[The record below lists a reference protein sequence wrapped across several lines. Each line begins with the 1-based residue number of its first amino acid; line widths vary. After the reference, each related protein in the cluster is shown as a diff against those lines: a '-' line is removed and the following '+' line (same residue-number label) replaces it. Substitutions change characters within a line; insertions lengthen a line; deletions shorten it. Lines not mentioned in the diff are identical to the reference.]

1 MCSNVHIKL
10 ATASDRAAIPV
21 CVGLKTWFVHST
33 LNFRFKGEDIERATD
48 YEYENS
54 FSCKKIQFQQVLPV
68 VDNLPGSSIEGTES
82 VFGSSGLG
90 AAAIN
95 QRKERSSD
103 RIIRRSSDRIIRRSS
118 DQSTVTS
125 VTRKLSADHQLIN
138 DHYTVDMTVHSVNG
152 QTIQDSIKLADKL
165 RHQRVNE
172 TCECEVN
179 ETGEC
184 EVNEAGEREVI
195 EKTGECEVNETGEC
209 EVKEAGE
216 CEVNETGE
224 CEVNETGFNSSTNQ
238 IQTVCL
244 VLRLSPVIRTVTL
257 LISDVEKKYQ
267 KDLDAHR
274 KLTRILLQTS
284 KNLTLTIQTI
294 QESVARIRSHHIKR
308 FESRRHTV
316 RSRRQKRDS
325 VYDDQAI
332 ERMLRIFRQKASVTA
347 DNCHKL
353 TGNQLYLPEDVSY
366 GVSSQFE
373 PEGRT
378 ALRLAH
384 FMSMYLQNVMPDEN
398 FGNLRGGGLLHEDQM
413 FAEVI
418 ANVMGNFKIY
428 SAGLFFDSYKFQN
441 QDLSYR
447 NLFGP
452 EAFKYKDSFY
462 AVDTAGY
469 SKPYREQ
476 DWFTRTKSRFAT
488 NAIGTKAYKLR
499 PYLRSDSNG
508 SSNVRHENFPL
519 TYRAATYETG
529 FWTRPYFRCD
539 GYVDAW
545 VMKYVV
551 PFFGQSRK
559 KLEFRGVATVEVPLS
574 LLEINQC
581 PMPFH
586 IPNAFKNT
594 ARCDYFSTK

>member
-1 MCSNVHIKL
+1 MRQ
-10 ATASDRAAIPV
+10 D
-21 CVGLKTWFVHST
+21 ST
-33 LNFRFKGEDIERATD
+33 
-48 YEYENS
+48 
-54 FSCKKIQFQQVLPV
+54 VLPTKS
-68 VDNLPGSSIEGTES
+68 NSL
-82 VFGSSGLG
+82 SGFET
-90 AAAIN
+90 I
-95 QRKERSSD
+95 
-103 RIIRRSSDRIIRRSS
+103 
-118 DQSTVTS
+118 
-125 VTRKLSADHQLIN
+125 TR
-138 DHYTVDMTVHSVNG
+138 
-152 QTIQDSIKLADKL
+152 QDSNIVD
-165 RHQRVNE
+165 
-172 TCECEVN
+172 
-179 ETGEC
+179 
-184 EVNEAGEREVI
+184 
-195 EKTGECEVNETGEC
+195 
-209 EVKEAGE
+209 
-216 CEVNETGE
+216 
-224 CEVNETGFNSSTNQ
+224 F
-238 IQTVCL
+238 
-244 VLRLSPVIRTVTL
+244 
-257 LISDVEKKYQ
+257 DVEKKYQ

-284 KNLTLTIQTI
+284 KNLTLTIQRI
-294 QESVARIRSHHIKR
+294 QESVARIRTHHIKR

-332 ERMLRIFRQKASVTA
+332 ERMLRIFRQMASVTA

-353 TGNQLYLPEDVSY
+353 TGNQLYLPGDVSY

-447 NLFGP
+447 DLFGP
-452 EAFKYKDSFY
+452 EAFRSKDSFY

-594 ARCDYFSTK
+594 ARCDYFSTKCAPLTGFPFMRGSYRCNCRLGFEYRHFDGKIWIEGSLLELEYEKKRVGLFSRFDQLTCRVSGAPSWSSFSQLGLSQLVIILQVLIIQWCRR